1 MGVEYLKL
9 SRPFIIPSARNIL
22 LMKIVVIDKVGV
34 SHLVEIE
41 SATCPQRQTPHAREV
56 ADVLSVQFQSRVAE
70 VAGQPLDSLVVAHGE
85 C

>member
-9 SRPFIIPSARNIL
+9 SRPFIIPSARHIF

-41 SATCPQRQTPHAREV
+41 SATCP
-56 ADVLSVQFQSRVAE
+56 
-70 VAGQPLDSLVVAHGE
+70 
-85 C
+85 